1 MKTLLVLTTTVLSLA
16 VLTGCKKE
24 TYGDPM
30 KFAQKYLRESL
41 DDSSL
46 KVNLFN
52 YRDDRYL
59 KDMMKTQGYTGF
71 EILNAQL
78 SSSPFGEEIIECSI
92 GIKTSGEHSYYKFCS
107 KIRPWDFTRGYFNS
121 REIGYGL
128 SESIRKEPWVLH
140 LAKINKE
147 YLMLYQSISELPTFT
162 ARVARRQ
169 VDGVYVPVHSVETS
183 RGSSRDNMVWK
194 FDHAVSLSTN
204 WVITSKQF
212 KSSPHNVAME
222 TVEKE
227 QAFNT
232 LSQRF
237 VRAKAIITEY
247 CEAKNKLFKA
257 EEGLKWYTTVEKVRE
272 ARWAKSREEK
282 KEALQAIE
290 EIKKRALTL

>member
-1 MKTLLVLTTTVLSLA
+1 
-16 VLTGCKKE
+16 
-24 TYGDPM
+24 M

-41 DDSSL
+41 NDPSL
-46 KVNLFN
+46 KVKQFN
-52 YRDDRYL
+52 IYCDDRYL
-59 KDMMKTQGYTGF
+59 KDMMETQGYTGF

-78 SSSPFGEEIIECSI
+78 SSSRFGEEVIECSI
-92 GIKTSGEHSYYKFCS
+92 GVKTSGEHSYYKFCS
-107 KIRPWDFTRGYFNS
+107 KIRPWNFINS
-121 REIGYGL
+121 SYGIGFDDL

-147 YLMLYQSISELPTFT
+147 YLMLYQAISELPTFT

-212 KSSPHNVAME
+212 KSSPHNVAMG

-237 VRAKAIITEY
+237 VRAKAIIREY
-247 CEAKNKLFKA
+247 REAKNKLFKA
-257 EEGLKWYTTVEKVRE
+257 EEGLKWYTTVEEVRE

-290 EIKKRALTL
+290 ELKKWALTL